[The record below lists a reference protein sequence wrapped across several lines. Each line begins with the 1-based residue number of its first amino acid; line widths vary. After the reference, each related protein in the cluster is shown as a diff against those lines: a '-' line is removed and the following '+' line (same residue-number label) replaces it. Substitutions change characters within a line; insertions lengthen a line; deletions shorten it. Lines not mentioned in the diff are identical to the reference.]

1 MPSAPISVTGSAASV
16 SVIGTFHPSLYQAEI
31 IETEIKAHLPAC
43 CARERVS
50 VRIPDPRVPV
60 HPDNVQ
66 WHQDG
71 GGSAGTTRHMIVWAS
86 EQPTEIRLPDGS
98 VFIGQPHDLV
108 WFNNDVVQHRQPLG
122 TDEGRRWFVSIRCSG

>member
-1 MPSAPISVTGSAASV
+1 M
-16 SVIGTFHPSLYQAEI
+16 
-31 IETEIKAHLPAC
+31 EIKAHLPAC

-71 GGSAGTTRHMIVWAS
+71 GGQAGTVRHMVVWAS
-86 EQPTEIRLPDGS
+86 EQPTELCGSDGEILS
-98 VFIGQPHDLV
+98 GDPCELV
-108 WFNNDVVQHRQPLG
+108 WFNNDEMFHRQPMG
-122 TDEGRRWFVSIRCSG
+122 TNEGQRWFVSIRCSGV